1 MYSIAIHG
9 GAGAIPADLF
19 AKDKGA
25 RYQASLST
33 VLDMSYAILE
43 GGGSS
48 LDAVTAAVR
57 ALEDDPLFNA
67 GHGAALTR
75 EGWAE
80 LDAAVMDGKDQ
91 RAGAVA
97 SVRHVK
103 NPVVLA
109 RRVMEK
115 SRHVLL
121 VSVGAEEFALEEG
134 IPLVPNLYFRTDE
147 RRQQLSSEQQGRR
160 VSDLMPTGALDAGAR
175 GSSAQRVAGAG
186 NIGASAGS
194 ATSTG
199 STAPRYSAGSPDSAE
214 GLTEGA
220 SQTARAPIGSQGTVG
235 AVALDQH
242 GNLAAAT
249 STGGMTNKRQGRV
262 GDSPIIGAGTYAKNG
277 VCAISA
283 TGHGEYFIRAV
294 AAYHIASAV
303 EYRGL
308 TLAAAAQELI
318 HSRIPTLGGSGGI
331 IAINARGE
339 IVMDF
344 NTEGMFR
351 GARTSAGHRE
361 VAIKRASG

>member
-19 AKDKGA
+19 ARDEGA
-25 RYQASLST
+25 RYRASLSS
-33 VLDMSYAILE
+33 VLDAGYAILE
-43 GGGSS
+43 RGGSS
-48 LDAVTAAVR
+48 LDAVTCAVR

-103 NPVVLA
+103 NPIDLA

-121 VSVGAEEFALEEG
+121 VSVGRGRVRAG
-134 IPLVPNLYFRTDE
+134 
-147 RRQQLSSEQQGRR
+147 RRHSRSCPTPTSAQTSVSSSSRRSSEGSGFRI
-160 VSDLMPTGALDAGAR
+160 LMPMGAWRGHRRAR
-175 GSSAQRVAGAG
+175 SAR
-186 NIGASAGS
+186 S
-194 ATSTG
+194 
-199 STAPRYSAGSPDSAE
+199 RFDK
-214 GLTEGA
+214 
-220 SQTARAPIGSQGTVG
+220 
-235 AVALDQH
+235 H

-294 AAYHIASAV
+294 AAYHIASSV

-308 TLAAAAQELI
+308 SLEAAARELV
-318 HSRIPTLGGSGGI
+318 HTRIPTLGGNGGI
-331 IAINARGE
+331 IAIGARGE

-351 GARTSAGHRE
+351 AARDSAGRRE
-361 VAIKRASG
+361 VAVLRDDTK